1 MPGSAAY
8 RSAWQDTVDA
18 AEGAAIRSVFGDRA
32 ASIPLI
38 TTIPNAGNCA
48 AGAGAVA
55 LCVAA
60 KALKEQKLPA
70 RLNTAGAEGLD
81 ADACP
86 ARDAELNHLLI
97 TTTSQGGQNA
107 AIVLKRV

>member
-1 MPGSAAY
+1 M
-8 RSAWQDTVDA
+8 
-18 AEGAAIRSVFGDRA
+18 SV
-32 ASIPLI
+32 PLI
-38 TTIPNAGNCA
+38 TTVPNVGNCA
-48 AGAGAVA
+48 AGAGAVS

-70 RLNTAGAEGLD
+70 RLNTEGAEGLD

-107 AIVLKRV
+107 AIVLKKV